1 MQPYPVMDSSV
12 SAVESSR
19 TFILKVYSWMAV
31 GLFITAVVSLG
42 LVEVLG
48 EKGLR
53 NLILEYKLIFWI
65 LVIFEFV
72 IVLGISAAINRI
84 PSILGLLLFLFYA
97 FLNGITL
104 SFIFLMYT
112 NSSIGSTFL
121 TCSIMFAGTSVLGYI
136 TKIDLSRFGGILM
149 MALIGIIVASVINIF
164 LGSST
169 LGWIISFIGVILFVA
184 LTAYDTQK
192 IKRWSES
199 VDGASEDGKKASI
212 MGALMLYLDFINL
225 FLFLLR
231 LMGSR
236 K

>member
-1 MQPYPVMDSSV
+1 MDSSV
-12 SAVESSR
+12 SAVESSK

-31 GLFITAVVSLG
+31 GLFLTAVVSLG
-42 LVEVLG
+42 LIEVLG
-48 EKGLR
+48 ERGLLR
-53 NLILEYKLIFWI
+53 IISENIFIFYGLLIFEVAVVWG
-65 LVIFEFV
+65 L
-72 IVLGISAAINRI
+72 SAALNRI
-84 PSILGLLLFLFYA
+84 PSVLGLLAFFFYA
-97 FLNGITL
+97 CLNGLTM
-104 SFIFLMYT
+104 SVIFLLYT
-112 NSSIGSTFL
+112 RASIGSTFL

-164 LGSST
+164 LGSNT
-169 LGWIISFIGVILFVA
+169 LGWIISFVGVILFVA